1 MTTINT
7 HLRETLPKIPYVKA
21 IDMYLMGCFVFVFM
35 ALLEYALVNYIFFG
49 RGPQRQKKAAEKAAS
64 ANNEKMR
71 LDVNK
76 VGSKGKPSLLLKVIE
91 ECLPYRFMVLLTN
104 EKMKARE
111 DIICDGDII
120 RPKFMTQHLDALYL
134 KARVV
139 QTGHLRPLL

>member
-1 MTTINT
+1 MMKTTRKQECYSFNSVIFFSGITTVLTMTTINT

-76 VGSKGKPSLLLKVIE
+76 VNSEGKPYLLPKLIE
-91 ECLPYRFMVLLTN
+91 ECQQYRLMALFN
-104 EKMKARE
+104 E
-111 DIICDGDII
+111 
-120 RPKFMTQHLDALYL
+120 
-134 KARVV
+134 
-139 QTGHLRPLL
+139 

>member
-76 VGSKGKPSLLLKVIE
+76 VNSEGKPSLLTKLIE
-91 ECLPYRFMVLLTN
+91 ECQQYRLMPLFNKWGNQGPGKRVGNFPQITKIISNGGTFTAQTHDTTFACTLP
-104 EKMKARE
+104 E
-111 DIICDGDII
+111 
-120 RPKFMTQHLDALYL
+120 H
-134 KARVV
+134 
-139 QTGHLRPLL
+139 